1 MGGEMK
7 LNDDCERFN
16 EGRRRMLR
24 NIGIAAGVAAVP
36 AAPFRI
42 IDSARAQGAGRPAAI
57 TTALSW
63 IPNHQ
68 FSGMWIALERGW
80 FDEAG
85 VKVSWRPG
93 GPNTPN
99 PVERVASGEV
109 GLGQQS
115 NPRPVLDA
123 IVKGNDFVVIGAR
136 FQRQPGGLL
145 SLAKSP
151 VLEAK
156 HIVGKKII
164 APNPTDV
171 RTIETALKANNLPPS
186 FQYVPGGNDP
196 QGLLDGQGDAMVAF
210 ATNQTVALER
220 KGLVKDKDFFHRTW
234 DDLGLPSYNNF
245 LFGNRKWVADNRDA
259 LVRYLRSE
267 IRGWTENEK
276 NPAYAAKLVV
286 EKYGADFGLELARE
300 TRSNELQLPFLRS
313 KDTEQNG
320 LFWVSRDRLGG
331 PMYDALRAGGVDKLP
346 DVDKILDMSL
356 LRDARA

>member
-1 MGGEMK
+1 MMLLDHPK
-7 LNDDCERFN
+7 RVS
-16 EGRRRMLR
+16 RRRFLR
-24 NIGIAAGVAAVP
+24 AVAVGGAASF
-36 AAPFRI
+36 APFHLI
-42 IDSARAQGAGRPAAI
+42 NAACAQGAAQPATI
-57 TTALSW
+57 NTALSW

-68 FSGMWIALERGW
+68 FAGMWIALENGW
-80 FDEAG
+80 FDEARL
-85 VKVSWRPG
+85 KINWRPG

-115 NPRPVLDA
+115 NPRPVLEA
-123 IVKGNDFVVIGAR
+123 ITKGNDFVIFGSR

-145 SLAKSP
+145 SLAKNP

-156 HIVGKKII
+156 DMIGKRII

-171 RTIETALKANNLPPS
+171 RTIETAFKANKLAPT
-186 FQYVPGGNDP
+186 FQYVPGGSDP

-234 DDLGLPSYNNF
+234 DELGLPGYNGL

-259 LVRYLRSE
+259 LVRYLRTE
-267 IRGWTENEK
+267 IRGWIENEK
-276 NPAYAAKLVV
+276 NPAYAAKLTV
-286 EKYGADFGLELARE
+286 EKYGADFGLDLRQE
-300 TRSNELQLPFLRS
+300 TRANELQIPFLRS

-320 LFWVSRDRLGG
+320 LFWVNRERLGG
-331 PMYDALRAGGVDKLP
+331 PMYDALRAGGIEKLP
-346 DVDKILDMSL
+346 DVDRIVDMSL
-356 LRDARA
+356 LRDAKR

>member
-1 MGGEMK
+1 MK
-7 LNDDCERFN
+7 LIDRFERFS
-16 EGRRRMLR
+16 EARRRLLR
-24 NIGIAAGVAAVP
+24 NVGIVGAAAVVP
-36 AAPFRI
+36 ATPFHLI
-42 IDSARAQGAGRPAAI
+42 NAARAQGTPRPATI
-57 TTALSW
+57 NTALSW

-68 FSGMWIALERGW
+68 FSGMWIALDKGW

-85 VKVSWRPG
+85 VKVNWRPG

-109 GLGQQS
+109 GLGQQA
-115 NPRPVLDA
+115 NPRPVLEA
-123 IVKGNDFVVIGAR
+123 IVKGNDFVIIGSR

-156 HIVGKKII
+156 DMVGKKII

-171 RTIETALKANNLPPS
+171 RTIETALKANKLPPT

-196 QGLLDGQGDAMVAF
+196 QGLLDGQGEAMVAF

-234 DDLGLPSYNNF
+234 DDLGLPGYNNF
-245 LFGNRKWVADNRDA
+245 LFGNRKWVAENRDV
-259 LVRYLRSE
+259 LVRYLRTE
-267 IRGWTENEK
+267 IRGWIENEK
-276 NPAYAAKLVV
+276 NPGYAAKLVV
-286 EKYGADFGLELARE
+286 EKYGVDFGLELPRE
-300 TRSNELQLPFLRS
+300 TRSNELQVPFLRS

-320 LFWVSRDRLGG
+320 LFWVSRERLGG
-331 PMYDALRAGGVDKLP
+331 PMYDALRAGGVEKLP
-346 DVDKILDMSL
+346 DVDRILDMSL
-356 LRDARA
+356 LRDAKG